1 VLTHHN
7 RAPRITGKEE
17 LTIYVC
23 VPSDVVGTGVEAV
36 RPFVRI
42 RFVLLILS
50 ALAIAVGGCA
60 TSTFEER
67 LSYLDLLRSRGTLT
81 EDEYA
86 TMRRRLVESVDLAAL
101 QAPPAAVPASPAE
114 PQRVPEPALRAA
126 PAPAP
131 PAEPPRSPE
140 PLSAEWVVGT
150 WRGAHMGTATN
161 FHGEREAVV
170 EFSALGDQLEWRMK
184 RRFVYTDGIS
194 VAEAAG
200 TAVVLEDVLEMTG
213 AYLRGRSIFSE
224 GTPVGYRLRRTSDSL
239 EGLSSGGDP
248 LTRALALHR
257 VQAAAAAPVIPVEPG
272 SLVGVWTGTLLA
284 APRNQ
289 SLPIQNSS
297 ATLRIFA
304 EANDLRWTLESSS
317 YGEPLTGSGTVIVSG
332 DQVKLLGSYYVPAG
346 GGGQRGVTTGGR
358 EIPIEYTA
366 RLSGDTLRGGGA
378 GLDQVLQSFQ
388 FERGSQ

>member
-1 VLTHHN
+1 M
-7 RAPRITGKEE
+7 
-17 LTIYVC
+17 YVC

-36 RPFVRI
+36 RSFVRI

-101 QAPPAAVPASPAE
+101 QAPPAPVPASPAE
-114 PQRVPEPALRAA
+114 PQRAAEPPLRVA

-131 PAEPPRSPE
+131 PAEPRRAPE

-150 WRGAHMGTATN
+150 WRGAHTVVTSN
-161 FHGEREAVV
+161 FHVEGETVV
-170 EFSALGDQLEWRMK
+170 EFSGSGDQLEWQMR
-184 RRFVYTDGIS
+184 RRFRYTDGVS
-194 VAEAAG
+194 AVEVAG

-213 AYLRGRSIFSE
+213 AYLHGRSIFSD
-224 GTPVGYRLRRTSDSL
+224 GAPVEYRLRRTGDSL
-239 EGLSSGGDP
+239 EGLSSGADP
-248 LTRALALHR
+248 LTRTLTLHR
-257 VQAAAAAPVIPVEPG
+257 VQAAAATPVIPVEPR

-289 SLPIQNSS
+289 SLPIQNNS

-304 EANDLRWTLESSS
+304 EVIDLRWTLESSY
-317 YGEPLTGSGTVIVSG
+317 YGEKLTGSGIIIVAG
-332 DQVKLLGSYYVPAG
+332 DRVELLGSYRVSAG
-346 GGGQRGVTTGGR
+346 GSGQHSLGTAGR

-366 RLSGDTLRGGGA
+366 RFGGDILQGGGA

-388 FERGSQ
+388 FERASQ

>member
-1 VLTHHN
+1 M
-7 RAPRITGKEE
+7 
-17 LTIYVC
+17 YVC

-101 QAPPAAVPASPAE
+101 QAPPAPVPASPAE
-114 PQRVPEPALRAA
+114 PERAPEPPLRVA

-131 PAEPPRSPE
+131 PAEPRRAQE

-150 WRGAHMGTATN
+150 WRGAHTVASA
-161 FHGEREAVV
+161 FHAEGDTVV
-170 EFSALGDQLEWRMK
+170 EFSGSGDQLEWRMT
-184 RRFVYTDGIS
+184 RRIRHTPGGAS

-213 AYLRGRSIFSE
+213 AYLPGRSIFSD
-224 GTPVGYRLRRTSDSL
+224 GAPVGYRLRRTGDSL
-239 EGLSSGGDP
+239 EGLSSGADP
-248 LTRALALHR
+248 LTRTLTLHR
-257 VQAAAAAPVIPVEPG
+257 VQAAAAAPVIPVEPR

-289 SLPIQNSS
+289 SLPIQNNS

-304 EANDLRWTLESSS
+304 EVIDLRWTLESSY
-317 YGEPLTGSGTVIVSG
+317 YGEKLTGSGIVNVAG
-332 DQVKLLGSYYVPAG
+332 DQVKLLGSYRVSAG
-346 GGGQRGVTTGGR
+346 GSGQHSLGTAGR

-366 RLSGDTLRGGGA
+366 RFGGDILQGGGA

-388 FERGSQ
+388 FERASQ